1 VPVLLP
7 AASPAGSNPQMD
19 LVRALEQHIEAI
31 VNELGYAIM
40 RRREKKA
47 IQ

>member
-1 VPVLLP
+1 MLLP

>member
-1 VPVLLP
+1 MLLP

-19 LVRALEQHIEAI
+19 LVRALEQYIETI
-31 VNELGYAIM
+31 VNELGYAIT
-40 RRREKKA
+40 RRRAKKA